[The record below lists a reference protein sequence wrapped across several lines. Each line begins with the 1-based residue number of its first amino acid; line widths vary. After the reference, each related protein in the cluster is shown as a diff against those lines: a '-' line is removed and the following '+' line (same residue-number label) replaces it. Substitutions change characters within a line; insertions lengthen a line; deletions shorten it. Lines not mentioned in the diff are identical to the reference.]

1 MEDPNEDGDCIYD
14 YVKVYKGQNDY
25 IEDNLL
31 VTQCGTKSTNSL
43 EEVYKSNQGKVL
55 FVAL

>member
-43 EEVYKSNQGKVL
+43 TEVYKSNQGKAL
-55 FVAL
+55 LVAF